1 MDNDDL
7 HQHDEF
13 AREVA
18 RFLLLILIGLLAVS
32 SLLVWLLD

>member
-7 HQHDEF
+7 HHNDEF

-18 RFLLLILIGLLAVS
+18 RFLLLILIGLLAAS
-32 SLLVWLLD
+32 SLLVWLVD